1 MARQNPS
8 DVDELLKKEDD
19 EVYGEGTASGSA
31 PDPDSDDDVAKIVK
45 DVTGEEPE
53 TSPWGFNMADEIEED
68 EKAIEEGDL
77 TEEDEAAEAD
87 DLDDEVNED
96 GLHADDPLLSITD
109 LEDEDG
115 VDEITDDEENQ

>member
-19 EVYGEGTASGSA
+19 EVYGESTVSGSA
-31 PDPDSDDDVAKIVK
+31 PDPDADDDVEKIVK

-53 TSPWGFNMADEIEED
+53 TSPWGFNLADEIEED

-87 DLDDEVNED
+87 DLDEEVSED